1 MTNIMKWSPFF
12 EPFEQFDDFFKDS
25 TGLTV
30 SKQGLIPAVDMY
42 ETNDA
47 VIIETALAGAD
58 PNKVSVEVADG
69 VITIQGSCDR
79 KTEVEDKNYYRREIR
94 SGQIFRKIPLPANV
108 DHENAEAEFKEGMLK
123 VTVPKLSESN
133 SKTIKINVKKD
144 D

>member
-12 EPFEQFDDFFKDS
+12 EPFEQFDDFFKD
-25 TGLTV
+25 TPGLAI

-58 PNKVSVEVADG
+58 PNKVSVEVAEG
-69 VITIQGSCDR
+69 FITIQGSCDR

-108 DHENAEAEFKEGMLK
+108 DQENAQADFKEGMLK
-123 VTVPKLSESN
+123 IKIPKLADSN
-133 SKTIKINVKKD
+133 SKTIKINVTKED
-144 D
+144 